1 MLEGVEESSEAAR
14 LVSLFCALAAIPSPS
29 NSEGACGKAV
39 TAELTSLGLDVH
51 ADGAGA
57 RVGSDCDNLYCR
69 IPPTTTGLPLFLCAH
84 LDTVPP
90 TDVLKPV
97 LVDGVLRNATPSIV
111 GADNKA
117 AVTVILEA
125 IRTLVVDEVPH
136 AGVELIFT
144 IGEERGLIGSS
155 AFDTSVLHA
164 RNGYVLDHPGAI
176 GGYVEAAPSRFVI
189 HAAMHGK
196 ASHSAI
202 APEEG
207 TNAIVPLAAAIAAL
221 PAASKRANVNVARM
235 QGGLALNVVP
245 DFAEAS
251 IDVRAVEQSDAEQ
264 MVATIE
270 ATLRS
275 EAEDAGCEIEVDIQ
289 SRYSAYRVPDDSPAL
304 GLALAAFARHDLAVT
319 ALETRGGSDA
329 NVFHKRGLDC
339 VNLAHAVVGF
349 HATDE
354 RVEVAD
360 LVLMKA
366 VLLSIIAESCT
377 PPDSK

>member
-1 MLEGVEESSEAAR
+1 MLVDVEESSEASR
-14 LVSLFCALAAIPSPS
+14 LISLFCALAAIPSPS
-29 NSEGACGKAV
+29 NSEGACGDAV
-39 TAELTSLGLDVH
+39 TAELASLGLEVH

-57 RVGSDCDNLYCR
+57 GVGSDCDNLYCR
-69 IPPTTTGLPLFLCAH
+69 IPPTTAGLPLFLCAH

-117 AVTVILEA
+117 AVTVILDA
-125 IRTLVVDEVPH
+125 IRTLVLEQIPH
-136 AGVELIFT
+136 AGIELIFT
-144 IGEERGLIGSS
+144 IGEERGLVGSS
-155 AFDTSVLHA
+155 AFDCSVLHA
-164 RNGYVLDHPGAI
+164 QHGYVLDHPGAI
-176 GGYVEAAPSRFVI
+176 GGYVESAPSRFSI
-189 HAAMHGK
+189 QATMHGK

-221 PAASKRANVNVARM
+221 PPASKRVNVNVARM
-235 QGGLALNVVP
+235 RGGLALNVVP

-270 ATLRS
+270 AILQS
-275 EAEDAGCEIEVDIQ
+275 EAEAAGCRLEIDIH
-289 SRYSAYRVPDDSPAL
+289 SPYSAYRVPADSAAL
-304 GLALAAFARHDLAVT
+304 ALALAAFARHHLAVT

-329 NVFHKRGLDC
+329 NVFCKRGLDC

-354 RVEVAD
+354 RVEVSD

-366 VLLSIIAESCT
+366 VLLSIIAESCAQR
-377 PPDSK
+377 